1 MSQPDS
7 PPESDQPGEP
17 GPAATQPPWSPY
29 PDGWDAPTPKAPPS
43 PTPAGSAGLQNPYGE
58 PAPYAP
64 SNPYAASPASAYGQ
78 TLSHPAAP
86 TVAPAFGFGGYA
98 SWLARV
104 AAHVIDS
111 LVASVAALPAWLA
124 LFTLGTTSTTV
135 DPATGVTTHGVEYGG
150 VAVSLIVIG
159 AGLGLLV
166 TLWNVGYRQG
176 RTGASIGKSV
186 LAIRLVNAETQP
198 IGMGWSVLR
207 EVVSTVVNNLCCGL
221 GYFWP
226 IWDSHKQT
234 FADKIMSTYVISATT
249 PPPRVY

>member
-1 MSQPDS
+1 MSQPD
-7 PPESDQPGEP
+7 PDQPSE
-17 GPAATQPPWSPY
+17 PAAAQQPWSPY
-29 PDGWDAPTPKAPPS
+29 PHGWDAPAPKAPPS
-43 PTPAGSAGLQNPYGE
+43 PPAASAGLPSPYGE
-58 PAPYAP
+58 PAPYGEPTPYAP
-64 SNPYAASPASAYGQ
+64 SNPYAASQVSAYGR
-78 TLSHPAAP
+78 TVPDPAAP
-86 TVAPAFGFGGYA
+86 AAAPAFGFGGYA

-104 AAHVIDS
+104 AAHIIDS
-111 LVASVAALPAWLA
+111 LVASVAALHAWLA
-124 LFTLGTTSTTV
+124 LFTLGTTTTTV
-135 DPATGVTTHGVEYGG
+135 DPATGATTQGVEYGG
-150 VAVSLIVIG
+150 AAVSLIVIG
-159 AGLGLLV
+159 TGLSLLV